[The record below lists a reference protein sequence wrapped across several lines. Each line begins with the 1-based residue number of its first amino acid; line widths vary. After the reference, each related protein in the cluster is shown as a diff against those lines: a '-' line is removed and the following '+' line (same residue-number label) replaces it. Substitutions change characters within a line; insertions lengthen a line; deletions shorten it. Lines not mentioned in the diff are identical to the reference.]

1 MKREDIVQVLVAVFV
16 FAGVYLTYYVDK
28 IWVLLI
34 VGVQIDQFQSVL
46 TGFCILD
53 KSLEKFGFIE

>member
-1 MKREDIVQVLVAVFV
+1 MKRDNVVQVLVAIFV
-16 FAGVYLTYYVDK
+16 FLGVYLTYYVDK

-34 VGVQIDQFQSVL
+34 VVVQIDQFQSVL

-53 KSLEKFGFIE
+53 KTLEKLGFVE